1 MILKLHYKLFRMYSH
16 RRKEKLSFPTCENL
30 GEEHKHCKEK
40 CSLDGTTC
48 LLSINLDKCTCNGIH
63 LKLQETVKY
72 DFQIHE
78 ILQTR
83 SKSSGLYGTGYATM
97 CGDCTPFCS
106 NFPGE
111 QRALNSSQTNFSC
124 L

>member
-1 MILKLHYKLFRMYSH
+1 MNFRMYSKNTDE
-16 RRKEKLSFPTCENL
+16 RLSFPTCENL
-30 GEEHKHCKEK
+30 GEEHKHCQEK
-40 CSLDGTTC
+40 CSMDGTTC

-72 DFQIHE
+72 DFQNHKS
-78 ILQTR
+78 LQTR
-83 SKSSGLYGTGYATM
+83 SKYSGLYGIGYAMM

-111 QRALNSSQTNFSC
+111 KRALNSSSTNFSC